1 LCGAENDGK
10 ECTGPGG
17 RHPQPLPYW
26 FRTKPGPPNQC
37 AHEHESR
44 LCPRL
49 PGCSQDSWVGSPNRQ
64 GSQANVMGI
73 KPGRGRLRLRPLLE
87 LKGEEVRNEPRE
99 GAVGEGAE
107 QVSPRNSVRR
117 GLVRIIQSYRSPK
130 PPWNLS
136 LKWCRIGAGD
146 DACWSPSWCSSLPLR
161 PGSSF
166 SLIVSSE

>member
-1 LCGAENDGK
+1 MHRPGRQTPPTFAVLVSNQ
-10 ECTGPGG
+10 TGPPEPVCSRTRVPPLSQAPRVLPRFLG
-17 RHPQPLPYW
+17 RLSQ
-26 FRTKPGPPNQC
+26 Q
-37 AHEHESR
+37 A
-44 LCPRL
+44 RL
-49 PGCSQDSWVGSPNRQ
+49 PGQCNGNQTRARASTPSTSPRTQ
-64 GSQANVMGI
+64 RR
-73 KPGRGRLRLRPLLE
+73 RGAERA
-87 LKGEEVRNEPRE
+87 RE

-136 LKWCRIGAGD
+136 LKWCRIAAGD